1 MINFKNKVALVTG
14 ASSGIGAAIAK
25 KLSNQGARVFAAQ
38 RSSSDFEDILSD
50 LSDPKAP
57 EEIISVIKKV
67 TGRLD
72 ILINN
77 AGIMTEGNVEETT
90 LKDWNQHL
98 AINLTAPFLLIREAM
113 PLLREFRGSI
123 VNVGSVEGLGNNP
136 RHPAYGASKSGLH
149 GLTRA
154 VAVDHGEDGVRCNA
168 VAPGWID
175 TPLNEN
181 FVKGMD
187 DPIGF
192 REKLSNIHPIGRSG
206 QPSEVAALICWLVSD
221 AASFVTGQVWTID
234 GGRMTKL
241 SLP

>member
-38 RSSSDFEDILSD
+38 RSSSDYEDMLSD

-90 LKDWNQHL
+90 LKNWNQHL
-98 AINLTAPFLLIREAM
+98 AINLTAPFLLIKYAM
-113 PLLREFRGSI
+113 PLLRKVRGSI
-123 VNVGSVEGLGNNP
+123 VNVGSIEGLGNNP
-136 RHPAYGASKSGLH
+136 RHPAYGSSKSGLH

-154 VAVDHGEDGVRCNA
+154 VAVDHGKDGVRCNA

-175 TPLNEN
+175 TPLNEDFIN
-181 FVKGMD
+181 SLDNPEEFN
-187 DPIGF
+187 
-192 REKLSNIHPIGRSG
+192 EKLGYIHPVGRSG
-206 QPSEVAALICWLVSD
+206 KPSEVAELICWLASD
-221 AASFVTGQVWTID
+221 SASFVTGQVWTID
-234 GGRMTKL
+234 GGRMSKL

>member
-38 RSSSDFEDILSD
+38 RSSSDYEDILSD

-206 QPSEVAALICWLVSD
+206 QPSEVAELICWLVSD

>member
-14 ASSGIGAAIAK
+14 ASSGIGAAIAE

-206 QPSEVAALICWLVSD
+206 QPSEVAELICWLVSD

>member
-14 ASSGIGAAIAK
+14 ASSGIGAAIAE

-38 RSSSDFEDILSD
+38 RSSSDYEDILSD

-123 VNVGSVEGLGNNP
+123 VNVGSLEGLGNNP

-192 REKLSNIHPIGRSG
+192 RERLSNIHPIGRSG
-206 QPSEVAALICWLVSD
+206 QPSEVAELICWLVSD

>member
-1 MINFKNKVALVTG
+1 MINFKNKVAPVTG
-14 ASSGIGAAIAK
+14 ASSGIGAAIAE

-38 RSSSDFEDILSD
+38 RSSSDYEDILSD

-187 DPIGF
+187 DPVGF

>member
-38 RSSSDFEDILSD
+38 RSSSDYEDILSD

-90 LKDWNQHL
+90 LKNWNQHL

-206 QPSEVAALICWLVSD
+206 QPSEVAELICWLVSD